1 MPLGRP
7 TRSYAESTALQRRVG
22 FLCASIF
29 SLAYVVAPVVAVGSA
44 VGMALRP
51 SSWAARAGVCATLVS
66 VLLPRRVV
74 ERTGSACLRTWP
86 MQCILRYFHFEE
98 FHEVTDSE
106 LRASGRN
113 YCVGMHP
120 HGVFSFAGVCAALS
134 TMSAADGFG
143 TSLAAEAP
151 TAAATVI
158 MVFPFLKDIL
168 GMFGVVDA
176 GSKPL
181 SKRLGRRAAVGRTSS
196 ACLYIGGMLELFFSS
211 PKREAV
217 FLSQRKGFVK
227 LALREGAD
235 LVPAY
240 LFGNTTVLSTLHWG
254 PLVAL
259 SRTLGVSVTLFWGR
273 WWLPVPKPVKLV
285 YARGRPLGLPHIEN
299 PTTEDVDKWHAVY
312 CEKLLEL
319 FDNYKWANP
328 DYKHKKLEIV

>member
-1 MPLGRP
+1 
-7 TRSYAESTALQRRVG
+7 
-22 FLCASIF
+22 
-29 SLAYVVAPVVAVGSA
+29 
-44 VGMALRP
+44 
-51 SSWAARAGVCATLVS
+51 
-66 VLLPRRVV
+66 
-74 ERTGSACLRTWP
+74 
-86 MQCILRYFHFEE
+86 
-98 FHEVTDSE
+98 
-106 LRASGRN
+106 
-113 YCVGMHP
+113 
-120 HGVFSFAGVCAALS
+120 
-134 TMSAADGFG
+134 MSAADGFG

-240 LFGNTTVLSTLHWG
+240 LFGNTTVLSTLHWS

-259 SRTLGVSVTLFWGR
+259 SRSLGVSVTLFWGR

-285 YARGRPLGLPHIEN
+285 YARGRPLGLPRIEN